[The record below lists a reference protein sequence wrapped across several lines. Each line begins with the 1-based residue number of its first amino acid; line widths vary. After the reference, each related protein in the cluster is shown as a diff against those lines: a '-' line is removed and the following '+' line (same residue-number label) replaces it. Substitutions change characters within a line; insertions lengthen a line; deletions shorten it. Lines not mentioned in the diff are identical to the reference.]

1 MNADPVNPRYKALP
15 APLWPTRLGRLTRY
29 RLSLAV
35 AASTG
40 AGALLAPTP
49 PQLPLL
55 LLAFAGTGLLAAAG
69 SALNQVQE
77 RDLDARMLRTCQRPL
92 PAGQITPGGALAL
105 AAAIALCGLA
115 LLATTGPLPLLLGLA
130 ALCCYNGLYTPLK
143 RRTPLALLAG
153 AGCGALPPL
162 IGWSA
167 AGGALTDFRILLLI
181 ALLYLWQL
189 PHFWRLAEKHAA
201 DYRRAGLPLL
211 QDRLDPQLA
220 RLARQSWSLAAA
232 SVALLLPLFGL
243 LQAPWARVALIFIA
257 LLLALSAWL
266 RRPAGS
272 AGPAWA
278 DLAILLLF
286 LLLIGDRFA
295 TAPALLQNSLLC
307 LAGAG

>member
-1 MNADPVNPRYKALP
+1 MTADPATPTSNPRPTAAWP
-15 APLWPTRLGRLTRY
+15 ARLARLVRL

-35 AASTG
+35 AAAAG
-40 AGALLAPTP
+40 AGALLAGAP
-49 PQLPLL
+49 PQLPMILV
-55 LLAFAGTGLLAAAG
+55 AAAGTGLLAMAG
-69 SALNQVQE
+69 SAFNQVQE
-77 RDLDARMLRTCQRPL
+77 RDLDGQMLRTCHRPL
-92 PAGQITPGGALAL
+92 PAGQIKPGTALVLAL
-105 AAAIALCGLA
+105 AIALSGLT
-115 LLATTGPLPLLLGLA
+115 LLATTGSTPPIIGLA
-130 ALCCYNGLYTPLK
+130 ALGCYNGLYTPLK

-167 AGGALTDFRILLLI
+167 AGGTITDFRILLLI

-189 PHFWRLAEKHAA
+189 PHFWRLADKHAA

-211 QDRLDPQLA
+211 QDRLDPHLV

-243 LQAPWARVALIFIA
+243 LQAPWARLTLVFPA
-257 LLLALSAWL
+257 LLLGLSAWL
-266 RRPAGS
+266 RRPAGD

-286 LLLIGDRFA
+286 LLLIGDRLA
-295 TAPALLQNSLLC
+295 ASPALLQNSILC
-307 LAGAG
+307 LACAG

>member
-1 MNADPVNPRYKALP
+1 MNADPVAPPRNSLP
-15 APLWPTRLGRLTRY
+15 APPWPTRLGRLVRY

-35 AASTG
+35 AASAG
-40 AGALLAPTP
+40 AGALLAPAP

-55 LLAFAGTGLLAAAG
+55 LVAFAGTGLLAAAG

-92 PAGQITPGGALAL
+92 PAGQIPPVVARVLAV
-105 AAAIALCGLA
+105 AIALSGLA
-115 LLATTGPLPLLLGLA
+115 LLATSGLVPALLGLSS
-130 ALCCYNGLYTPLK
+130 LCCYNGLYTPLK

-167 AGGALTDFRILLLI
+167 AGGAITDFRILLLI
-181 ALLYLWQL
+181 TLLYLWQL

-243 LQAPWARVALIFIA
+243 LQAPWARLALVFLA

-286 LLLIGDRFA
+286 LLLIGDRIA
-295 TAPALLQNSLLC
+295 ASSALLQNSILC
-307 LAGAG
+307 LACAG

>member
-1 MNADPVNPRYKALP
+1 MNADAGAPRRTPLP
-15 APLWPTRLGRLTRY
+15 APPWPTRLGRLVRF

-35 AASTG
+35 AASAG
-40 AGALLAPTP
+40 AGLLLAPTP

-55 LLAFAGTGLLAAAG
+55 LVAFAGTTLLAAAG

-77 RDLDARMLRTCQRPL
+77 RDLDARMLRTCHRPL
-92 PAGQITPGGALAL
+92 PAGQMTPGGALAL
-105 AAAIALCGLA
+105 AVFLTLSGLA
-115 LLATTGPLPLLLGLA
+115 LLAASGLLPSLLGLA

-167 AGGALTDFRILLLI
+167 AGGALADFRILLLI
-181 ALLYLWQL
+181 TLLYLWQL
-189 PHFWRLAEKHAA
+189 PHFWRLADKHAA

-243 LQAPWARVALIFIA
+243 LQAPWARLALVFLA

-266 RRPAGS
+266 RRPAGI

-286 LLLIGDRFA
+286 LLLIGDRL
-295 TAPALLQNSLLC
+295 TASPALLQNALLC